1 MPKLP
6 KVGELWI
13 GASNKYKA
21 TSNEKQMLVD
31 RFNRRINYLRISIT
45 DRCNLRCMYCVPPFG
60 ERKLRHKDILR
71 YEELLRIARIAIK
84 LGITKIRL
92 TGGEPLVRRGVQEFI
107 PMLAGLE
114 GLEDVSITTN
124 GVFLKENL
132 EMLKAAGIKR
142 LNISIDSL
150 DREKFKRITRFDYF
164 NQVWEG
170 IETARDMG
178 FYPIKLN
185 VVLMKGVND
194 NEVLDFGRLALEQ
207 PYHLRFIEC
216 MPVGLVE
223 NSLAFIPNAEIEKT
237 LIDTFGPLIRISPGL
252 HDGPATR
259 FRFEK
264 GKGEIGFISAIS
276 HSFCQ
281 ECNRLRLTANGML
294 LPCLLSNIEVDIKD
308 PLRRG
313 CLDDRLIE
321 VFKEA
326 VSLKPECHPL
336 GLEDNQKVHR
346 KMCSVGG

>member
-1 MPKLP
+1 M
-6 KVGELWI
+6 GQ
-13 GASNKYKA
+13 
-21 TSNEKQMLVD
+21 TSSSQEREHVLID
-31 RFNRRINYLRISIT
+31 RFNRRINYLRISVT
-45 DRCNLRCMYCVPPFG
+45 DRCNLRCIYCVPPFG
-60 ERKLRHKDILR
+60 EKKLRHKDILR

-84 LGITKIRL
+84 LGINKIRL
-92 TGGEPLVRRGVQEFI
+92 TGGEPLVRKGVQEFI
-107 PMLAGLE
+107 PTLAALE

-124 GVFLKENL
+124 GVFLRDNL
-132 EMLKAAGIKR
+132 GILKDAGIKR

-164 NQVWEG
+164 NKVWEG

-185 VVLMKGVND
+185 VVMMKGIND
-194 NEVLDFGRLALEQ
+194 DEVLDFGRLALEQ

-216 MPVGLVE
+216 MPVGLAE

-237 LIDTFGPLIRISPGL
+237 LIDTFGPLIPISPGL

-294 LPCLLSNIEVDIKD
+294 LPCLLSNTEVDIKD

-313 CLDDRLIE
+313 CLDGELIKAFE
-321 VFKEA
+321 KA
-326 VSLKPECHPL
+326 VDLKPECHPL
-336 GLEDNQKVHR
+336 NLENHEKVHR

>member
-1 MPKLP
+1 
-6 KVGELWI
+6 
-13 GASNKYKA
+13 
-21 TSNEKQMLVD
+21 
-31 RFNRRINYLRISIT
+31 
-45 DRCNLRCMYCVPPFG
+45 MYCVPPFG

-237 LIDTFGPLIRISPGL
+237 LIDTFGPLIAISPGL

-294 LPCLLSNIEVDIKD
+294 LPCLLSEGEVNIKD

-313 CLDDRLIE
+313 CLDEELIE
-321 VFKEA
+321 VFLKA
-326 VSLKPECHPL
+326 VSLKPKRHAWNV
-336 GLEDNQKVHR
+336 DNHQRVHR
-346 KMCSVGG
+346 KMCSIGG

>member
-1 MPKLP
+1 VL
-6 KVGELWI
+6 I
-13 GASNKYKA
+13 
-21 TSNEKQMLVD
+21 D

-45 DRCNLRCMYCVPPFG
+45 DRCNLRCIYCVPPFG

-84 LGITKIRL
+84 LGVTKIRL
-92 TGGEPLVRRGVQEFI
+92 TGGEPLVRKGVQEFI
-107 PMLAGLE
+107 PMLAALE

-150 DREKFKRITRFDYF
+150 DGEKFKRITGFDYF
-164 NQVWEG
+164 NKVWEG

-185 VVLMKGVND
+185 VVLMKGIND
-194 NEVLDFGRLALEQ
+194 DEVLDFGRLALEH

-216 MPVGLVE
+216 MPVGLAE

-237 LIDTFGPLIRISPGL
+237 LIDTFGPLIPVSPGA
-252 HDGPATR
+252 HDGPARR
-259 FRFEK
+259 FRFED
-264 GKGEIGFISAIS
+264 GKGEIGLISAIS

-281 ECNRLRLTANGML
+281 ECNRLRLMANGIL
-294 LPCLLSNIEVDIKD
+294 LPCLLSNTEVDIRD
-308 PLRRG
+308 SLRRG
-313 CLDDRLIE
+313 CLDGELIE
-321 VFKEA
+321 VFKKA

-336 GLEDNQKVHR
+336 SLENHQRVHR

>member
-1 MPKLP
+1 
-6 KVGELWI
+6 
-13 GASNKYKA
+13 
-21 TSNEKQMLVD
+21 MLVD

-45 DRCNLRCMYCVPPFG
+45 DRCNLQCMYCVPPFG
-60 ERKLRHKDILR
+60 EKKLRHKDILR

-92 TGGEPLVRRGVQEFI
+92 TGGEPLIRRGVQEFI
-107 PMLAGLE
+107 PMLAALE

-150 DREKFKRITRFDYF
+150 DKEKFKRITRFDYF

-170 IETARDMG
+170 IETARDMD

-185 VVLMKGVND
+185 VVLMKGIND
-194 NEVLDFGRLALEQ
+194 NEVLDFGRLAHEQ

-216 MPVGLVE
+216 MPVGLAE
-223 NSLAFIPNAEIEKT
+223 NSLAFIPNAEVEKT
-237 LIDTFGPLIRISPGL
+237 LIHTFGPLIAISPGL

-294 LPCLLSNIEVDIKD
+294 LPCLLSNTEVDIKY
-308 PLRRG
+308 PLRQG
-313 CLDDRLIE
+313 CLDGALIE
-321 VFKEA
+321 VFQEA

-336 GLEDNQKVHR
+336 GLENNQKVHR